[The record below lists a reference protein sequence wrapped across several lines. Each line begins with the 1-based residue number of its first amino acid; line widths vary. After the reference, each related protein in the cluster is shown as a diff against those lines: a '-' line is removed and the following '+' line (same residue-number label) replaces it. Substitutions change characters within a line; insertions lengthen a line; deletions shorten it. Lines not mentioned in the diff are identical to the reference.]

1 MAHPPRFHPYPVS
14 KEREQKQST
23 NDTDPSEQLFE
34 AQQRCLHRYF
44 TVKLLNRNMRS
55 PFSDVIHI
63 ATQQSQIIL
72 LQITH
77 PTPQDRRSQR
87 CCNTGTNKAQHAK
100 SLKKVL
106 KRHTFS
112 HIDRQRHIQ
121 DSVSDSPQKIG
132 QIEAFDIQIGVYQ
145 EIEAI
150 LIDHQ
155 QQKAEINQKL
165 ISLSQYSLPIKDSCR
180 PDQNPDKNAPI
191 DGDSVQLVVTQ
202 DRFHEHLLQNG
213 RGGQK

>member
-23 NDTDPSEQLFE
+23 NDTNPSEQLFE

-63 ATQQSQIIL
+63 AAQQSQIIL

-77 PTPQDRRSQR
+77 PTPQNRSPQR
-87 CCNTGTNKAQHAK
+87 CCNNGTNKAQHAK

-121 DSVSDSPQKIG
+121 DSVSDIRESVEDIAG
-132 QIEAFDIQIGVYQ
+132 TWEEAY
-145 EIEAI
+145 
-150 LIDHQ
+150 
-155 QQKAEINQKL
+155 
-165 ISLSQYSLPIKDSCR
+165 
-180 PDQNPDKNAPI
+180 
-191 DGDSVQLVVTQ
+191 
-202 DRFHEHLLQNG
+202 
-213 RGGQK
+213 